1 MEEQAR
7 RVVAVVEEQFGAAL
21 RQKEEEL
28 EVIDDRILQVL
39 SRPSPLGLL
48 APMDWLEMRHDY
60 YVCCP
65 LKSPASSRG

>member
-7 RVVAVVEEQFGAAL
+7 KVVAVVEEHFGAAL

-39 SRPSPLGLL
+39 RPQALGWDLIHEG
-48 APMDWLEMRHDY
+48 P
-60 YVCCP
+60 
-65 LKSPASSRG
+65 

>member
-39 SRPSPLGLL
+39 SRPSLGLL
-48 APMDWLEMRHDY
+48 ATMDWLEMRHDY

-65 LKSPASSRG
+65 RKSPASSRG

>member
-39 SRPSPLGLL
+39 SRPLGLL
-48 APMDWLEMRHDY
+48 APMDWLEMRHDN

-65 LKSPASSRG
+65 RKSPASSRG